1 MARRFARN
9 SILAIGVFL
18 IMAILVYTNLDF
30 AEPVTEY
37 VQFVVSTDFS
47 FKPVLERVGLLQKL
61 ANWDLG
67 ALRESWSPNL
77 GR

>member
-1 MARRFARN
+1 MANRFARN
-9 SILAIGVFL
+9 FVLAISVFL
-18 IMAILVYTNLDF
+18 VMAILVYTNLEF

>member
-1 MARRFARN
+1 MANRFARN
-9 SILAIGVFL
+9 FVLAISVFL
-18 IMAILVYTNLDF
+18 VMAILVYTNLEF

-47 FKPVLERVGLLQKL
+47 IKPVLQRVSLFQKL
-61 ANWDLG
+61 ADWDFR
-67 ALRESWSPNL
+67 ALREIWPPNP